1 MRSSVALY
9 IVKRLG
15 RALISLCL
23 IIIVVFVLLRQ
34 MPVEGY
40 FAAFDK
46 MTPIQVENGLR
57 KLGLLDPL
65 PVQLVNFFGQLARGD
80 LGISTR
86 YRQNYPI
93 MRIIAQKAPFS
104 LRFGLIAVG
113 ISIPIGLALGVLM
126 ARRKGGAWDRM
137 GTVYI
142 VFMQAVPSAIY
153 YLFLQLYGTQA
164 LNISLLYNPDKWQTM
179 ILPVI
184 SLSMPSVAYFAM
196 WMRRYTVDEANKEYI
211 KLARVKGVPTM
222 AVWFRHVFRNAVVPI
237 VQLIP
242 NSLLLTLAG
251 SIYVESLYSIPGMGG
266 LMVDVIKRQDNTMVQ
281 ALVIIFAVLTIVG
294 LLLGDLAMALVD
306 PRISLTKKSEAR

>member
-1 MRSSVALY
+1 MLLY

-15 RALISLCL
+15 RAAVSLCL

-34 MPVEGY
+34 MPIEGY
-40 FAAFDK
+40 FSAYDK

-57 KLGLLDPL
+57 KLGLLDPM
-65 PVQLVNFFGQLARGD
+65 PVQLVNFFNQLLHGS

-93 MRIIAQKAPFS
+93 MKIIAQKAPFS
-104 LRFGLIAVG
+104 LKFGLIAVG
-113 ISIPIGLALGVLM
+113 ISIPLGLALGVLM
-126 ARRKGGAWDRM
+126 ARRKGGAWDRI

-142 VFMQAVPSAIY
+142 VLMQAVPSAIY

-164 LNISLLYNPDKWQTM
+164 MHISLLYNPDKWETM

-211 KLARVKGVPTM
+211 KLARVKGVPSM
-222 AVWFRHVFRNAVVPI
+222 AIWFRHVFRNAVIPI

-306 PRISLTKKSEAR
+306 PRISLNKSAEAR

>member
-1 MRSSVALY
+1 VALY

-65 PVQLVNFFGQLARGD
+65 PVQLINFFGQLVRGN

-113 ISIPIGLALGVLM
+113 VSIPIGLALGVLM

-211 KLARVKGVPTM
+211 KLARVKGVPAM

-294 LLLGDLAMALVD
+294 LLLGDMAMALVD

>member
-1 MRSSVALY
+1 VALY

>member
-1 MRSSVALY
+1 MALY

-65 PVQLVNFFGQLARGD
+65 PVQLINFFGQLVRGN

-113 ISIPIGLALGVLM
+113 VSIPIGLALGVLM

-211 KLARVKGVPTM
+211 KLARVKGVPAM

-294 LLLGDLAMALVD
+294 LLLGDMAMALVD